1 MSKGVKNDGV
11 IQMYLNNVMFINFYD
26 DEANDFKILCK
37 TLRQYSVY
45 NKDEKN
51 FMNIK
56 PNSSFDKLKDMLQL
70 SPISRKQPSP
80 LTITIP
86 SDEKNNSNFQ
96 KLMYK
101 FIKNRKFNTFSL
113 RKQKSRRFNILNY
126 NVKKPTESTVNI

>member
-1 MSKGVKNDGV
+1 
-11 IQMYLNNVMFINFYD
+11 
-26 DEANDFKILCK
+26 
-37 TLRQYSVY
+37 
-45 NKDEKN
+45 
-51 FMNIK
+51 MNIK

-113 RKQKSRRFNILNY
+113 RKQKSRRFNILNH
-126 NVKKPTESTVNI
+126 NVKKPTESIVNI

>member
-26 DEANDFKILCK
+26 DEDNDFKILCK

>member
-1 MSKGVKNDGV
+1 MEKKMEEVFFKNDGV
-11 IQMYLNNVMFINFYD
+11 IQMYLNNVMFIN
-26 DEANDFKILCK
+26 FKILCK

-113 RKQKSRRFNILNY
+113 RKQKSRRFNILNH
-126 NVKKPTESTVNI
+126 NVKKPTESIVNI